1 MARCIKCG
9 EWYHK
14 TCTNT
19 PKTVFFEEKRAMGLR
34 TLQIDMDMTVVYANT
49 YDESLL
55 ITIHDRTSK
64 LKGCIT

>member
-1 MARCIKCG
+1 
-9 EWYHK
+9 
-14 TCTNT
+14 
-19 PKTVFFEEKRAMGLR
+19 MGLR

-64 LKGCIT
+64 LKGCLAQTISCMHFNNVMI